1 MMLVEIIKGE
11 KTGDVAVA
19 KALDFVRQIKKTPI
33 VVNDARFFYANRC
46 IIPYLNEAMTMVGEG
61 VKPALIENAAKQ
73 IGMPVAP
80 LQLTDETSL
89 ELGHRIMTATK
100 AQMGDAYEG
109 TGADDVI
116 VKMFEG
122 QGRAGRKNGKGFY
135 DYDEK
140 GKRQKLWPDLAEHF
154 PVADEQPDFDEVK
167 NRLILSQVLEAIR
180 AKEEDVLVDIREGDV
195 GAILGWGFA
204 PWSGGPMSW
213 VDLTGPAEVVAL
225 CDALESKFGD
235 RFKAPDLLKEIASK
249 GETFYGRF
257 QPQQAAA

>member
-1 MMLVEIIKGE
+1 
-11 KTGDVAVA
+11 
-19 KALDFVRQIKKTPI
+19 
-33 VVNDARFFYANRC
+33 
-46 IIPYLNEAMTMVGEG
+46 
-61 VKPALIENAAKQ
+61 
-73 IGMPVAP
+73 MPVAP

>member
-1 MMLVEIIKGE
+1 
-11 KTGDVAVA
+11 
-19 KALDFVRQIKKTPI
+19 
-33 VVNDARFFYANRC
+33 
-46 IIPYLNEAMTMVGEG
+46 
-61 VKPALIENAAKQ
+61 
-73 IGMPVAP
+73 
-80 LQLTDETSL
+80 
-89 ELGHRIMTATK
+89 
-100 AQMGDAYEG
+100 
-109 TGADDVI
+109 
-116 VKMFEG
+116 MFEG

-140 GKRQKLWPDLAEHF
+140 GKRQKLWPDLADHF
-154 PVADEQPDFDEVK
+154 PIADEQPDLEEVK

-213 VDLTGPAEVVAL
+213 VDLTGPAEVVAI
-225 CDALESKFGD
+225 CDALTAKFGD
-235 RFKAPDLLKEIASK
+235 RFKAPDLLKDIASK